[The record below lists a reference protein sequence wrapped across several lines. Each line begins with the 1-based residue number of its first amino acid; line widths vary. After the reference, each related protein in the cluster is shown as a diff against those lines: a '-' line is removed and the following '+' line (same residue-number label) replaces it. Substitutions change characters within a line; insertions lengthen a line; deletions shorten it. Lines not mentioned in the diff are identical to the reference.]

1 MIDLI
6 LQQRADLG
14 IRLGEIGILV
24 NHDNQTFRARHGGQ
38 CIERLVKT
46 TKRHASNTNGARKYR
61 LTKAMQ
67 VCLCIGT
74 TSLKVNSLLALDEL
88 CDKTRFAHATAAVNH
103 RHLKG
108 ARAIQS
114 IELGHFR
121 CSSDKHRAILP
132 LRYS

>member
-1 MIDLI
+1 MINLI

-24 NHDNQTFRARHGGQ
+24 NHDNQTFRASHGGQ
-38 CIERLVKT
+38 CIERLVKA
-46 TKRHASNTNGARKYR
+46 TKRHARSTNGARKYR
-61 LTKAMQ
+61 LAKAMQ

-74 TSLKVNSLLALDEL
+74 TSLKVNSLLALDKL
-88 CDKTRFAHATAAVNH
+88 CDKARFTHATAAVNH

-132 LRYS
+132 SRYS